1 MIEGFVIKGVIKVI
15 QKQFKLD
22 KVVSYVFDQNELDDR
37 CDTLEEKVK
46 VLEEK
51 AHAPRDFVVCDNCKK
66 QTGEKK

>member
-1 MIEGFVIKGVIKVI
+1 MIEGFVVKGVIKVI

-37 CDTLEEKVK
+37 CDKLEEKVK

-51 AHAPRDFVVCDNCKK
+51 AHTPF
-66 QTGEKK
+66 

>member
-1 MIEGFVIKGVIKVI
+1 MIPAMVANAVIAII

-22 KVVSYVFDQNELDDR
+22 KLVSYVFERNELDDR

-51 AHAPRDFVVCDNCKK
+51 AHAPRDFVVC
-66 QTGEKK
+66 EKCNQKIKEK

>member
-37 CDTLEEKVK
+37 CDKLEEKVK

-51 AHAPRDFVVCDNCKK
+51 AHTPRDFVVCEECKNK
-66 QTGEKK
+66 IKEK

>member
-1 MIEGFVIKGVIKVI
+1 MIPAIVAQAVVKLVA
-15 QKQFKLD
+15 KQFKLD

-51 AHAPRDFVVCDNCKK
+51 AHAPRDFVVC
-66 QTGEKK
+66 EKCNQKIKEK

>member
-1 MIEGFVIKGVIKVI
+1 MIEGFVVKGVIKVI

-37 CDTLEEKVK
+37 CDKLEEKVK

-51 AHAPRDFVVCDNCKK
+51 AHTPTDFVV
-66 QTGEKK
+66 